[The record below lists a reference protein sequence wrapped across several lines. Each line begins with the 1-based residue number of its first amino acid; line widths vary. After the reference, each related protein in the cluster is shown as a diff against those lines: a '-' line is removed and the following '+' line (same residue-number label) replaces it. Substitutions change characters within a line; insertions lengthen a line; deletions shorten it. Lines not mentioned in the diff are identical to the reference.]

1 MLADDN
7 MCSSFQ
13 MCQAQAHSSTI
24 LKIDQLFH
32 TKYLFFAI
40 VYLKFDFLLVQIPY
54 NYGIT

>member
-13 MCQAQAHSSTI
+13 MCQAQTHSSTI

-40 VYLKFDFLLVQIPY
+40 VYLKFDFFASAVTL
-54 NYGIT
+54 